1 MNGGWSQAVFT
12 AISAE
17 CPLTPRFRTKE
28 PDSSARAPHQR
39 LHSAPSLGGRLA
51 SVAHKVAPWLHP
63 RTEHHFGR
71 SAMMRLCLA
80 ISLSLF
86 AASTVIAQDG
96 AACAAKAVSKDGKAL
111 AGAAKA
117 SSIKK
122 CCEAG
127 AVGKDGK
134 NLAGAAKASF
144 MKKCEA
150 GT

>member
-1 MNGGWSQAVFT
+1 
-12 AISAE
+12 
-17 CPLTPRFRTKE
+17 
-28 PDSSARAPHQR
+28 
-39 LHSAPSLGGRLA
+39 
-51 SVAHKVAPWLHP
+51 
-63 RTEHHFGR
+63 
-71 SAMMRLCLA
+71 MMRLCLA

-117 SSIKK
+117 SSMKK

-134 NLAGAAKASF
+134 KLAGAAKASF